1 VKILVLNPDL
11 PVFPGRAGHEFLH
24 ATRLQAAGHQVGIV
38 SLVHTREQDL
48 KKKGLADRGITL
60 YLWRDAR
67 LEPDEPAG
75 VGARSTPFHAL
86 VRAVHRALVGSV
98 RPLDTIIQDYQF
110 RNIAPAVL
118 DALRDS
124 DWNAC
129 VVVQSNCSRWLDHLP
144 PFPVSALVLHDVRSL
159 VYSRR
164 ADTESSVFRRA
175 FLRLEAWKYWKFER
189 RYCGRFDLIVTV
201 SEADEEWVRRHYR
214 PASLVTVPIPVDHE
228 YFAPQAGVP
237 EVPHRIAFT
246 GMMDHPPNVD
256 AACFFAR
263 DVLPIVRR
271 HVPDA
276 EFWIVGRDPAPAVA
290 SLTRLPGV
298 VVTGFVS
305 DIRPYMASAAVLVVP
320 LRFGSGMRNKILEA
334 WAMEKCVVTTRVGV
348 EGLDCRDGED
358 VAVADSTD
366 ALASRV
372 TELLIDPK
380 KRDAIRTSGRRIV
393 LARHDPTALAG
404 RYGAALSAALRE
416 RRDGHHMHAV
426 IDLRWMLPG
435 VAGGIENLSRSF
447 LANLSRLDREHR
459 YSVLVPSVSR
469 FEFDL
474 RTTTNIQIVPIDG
487 PALDRRHLFRS
498 GAALARRLLRSDSW
512 WSPDVERLWQG
523 HRLNADVALSI
534 PGYIHPDLHVLS
546 NVLICPDVQ
555 HEEMPQFF
563 SDEAREER
571 RRIYRDA
578 LTRAR
583 HVCAISEF
591 TRTTLVER
599 LGLPASKVTVT
610 PLAAD
615 PMFELGSPIRGRT
628 SMVLAKYGLP
638 AGQYLFFP
646 GNTWPHK
653 NHAAAVSALKVLGDT
668 YGIRPLLVC
677 TGAAREAH
685 LSLVDRVTACGLADR
700 VRFLG
705 YCPAEDM
712 PALYEGAAALLFPSR
727 YEGFGMPVLEA
738 MWCGCPVVCSCTTS
752 LPEIAGSAALL
763 VAPEKPGEIAEAL
776 ARVLADSDLRRT
788 LIERGLARA
797 ATFSWTTFTA
807 RVIQSLQTVYDA
819 KWS

>member
-24 ATRLQAAGHQVGIV
+24 ATRLQAAGHRVGLV
-38 SLVHTREQDL
+38 SLVHTHEQDQ
-48 KKKGLADRGITL
+48 KKQGLTDAGVDL

-67 LEPDEPAG
+67 LDADG
-75 VGARSTPFHAL
+75 RSGDGARPGAIHVL
-86 VRAVHRALVGSV
+86 VRAVHRALVGGV
-98 RPLDTIIQDYQF
+98 RPLDTIIQDHQF

-118 DALRDS
+118 DALRDT

-129 VVVQSNCSRWLDHLP
+129 VVVQSNCARWLDHLP
-144 PFPVSALVLHDVRSL
+144 RFPVSALVLHDVRSL

-175 FLRLEAWKYWKFER
+175 FTRLEAWRYRKFER
-189 RYCGRFDLIVTV
+189 RYCGRFDLVVTV
-201 SEADEEWVRRHYR
+201 SEADEEWVRSHYR
-214 PASLVTVPIPVDHE
+214 PAHLVTVPIPVDHE
-228 YFAPQAGVP
+228 YFAPPDNATEFP
-237 EVPHRIAFT
+237 NRIAFT

-290 SLTRLPGV
+290 GLSRLPGV
-298 VVTGFVS
+298 VVTGFVP

-334 WAMEKCVVTTRVGV
+334 WAMEKCVVTTRVGA
-348 EGLDCRDGED
+348 EGLDFRDGEN
-358 VAVADSTD
+358 VAVADTAD

-372 TELLIDPK
+372 VELLIDSK

-393 LARHDPTALAG
+393 LARHDPSALAG
-404 RYGAALSAALRE
+404 QYGAALSAALRE
-416 RRDGHHMHAV
+416 RRDSRRMHAV
-426 IDLRWMLPG
+426 IDLRWMRPG

-447 LANLSRLDREHR
+447 LANLSRLDHENR

-474 RTTTNIQIVPIDG
+474 RSTANIRVVPVDG
-487 PALDRRHLFRS
+487 PALDGRHVFRR
-498 GAALARRLLRSDSW
+498 GAALARWLLRSDSW
-512 WSPDVERLWQG
+512 QSPDVERLRQG
-523 HRLNADVALSI
+523 HRLDADVALSI

-578 LTRAR
+578 LARAR

-591 TRTTLVER
+591 TRATLVER

-615 PMFELGSPIRGRT
+615 PMFEPGSPMRGRA
-628 SMVLAKYGLP
+628 SAVLAKYDLP
-638 AGQYLFFP
+638 AGQYLYFP

-653 NHAAAVSALKVLGDT
+653 NHTGAVQALKILGDT
-668 YGIRPLLVC
+668 HGFRPLLVC
-677 TGAAREAH
+677 SGAAREAH
-685 LSLVDRVTACGLADR
+685 PSLVKRTAAFGLADR

-738 MWCGCPVVCSCTTS
+738 MWCGCPVVCSRTTS

-763 VAPEKPGEIAEAL
+763 VAPENPAEIAEAL
-776 ARVLADSDLRRT
+776 AHVMADSDLRRT

-797 ATFSWTTFTA
+797 ATFSWSTFTT
-807 RVIQSLQTVYDA
+807 RVIQSLQAVHDS